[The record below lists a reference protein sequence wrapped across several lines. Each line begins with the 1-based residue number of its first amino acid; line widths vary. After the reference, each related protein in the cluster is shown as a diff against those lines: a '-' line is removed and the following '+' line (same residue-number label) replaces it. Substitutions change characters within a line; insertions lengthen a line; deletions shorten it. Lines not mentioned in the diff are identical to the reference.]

1 MFIALA
7 IAVVAWSLLCWV
19 DFVREVRREV
29 ALTKA
34 VLERTAR

>member
-1 MFIALA
+1 MFLALA
-7 IAVVAWSLLCWV
+7 IALVTFSILCWI
-19 DFVREVRREV
+19 DLVREVRREV